1 MAMTEEM
8 TVEEPV
14 ITDPE
19 PVKEHS
25 KSFNKYSNR
34 YARGGCTKEQLHR
47 LTELGVL
54 YDWEYKEITGEDY
67 TTE

>member
-1 MAMTEEM
+1 MAMADEPI
-8 TVEEPV
+8 VEEPA
-14 ITDPE
+14 ITDSE
-19 PVKEHS
+19 PAKEHS
-25 KSFNKYSNR
+25 KSFKKYSER
-34 YARGGCTKEQLHR
+34 YARGGCTKEQVHR